1 MAGLVLIP
9 LEIGAEWLLAA
20 LGITAVGT
28 TAVVLSRT
36 GSKDETDAPAIPD
49 TATRTRTRTCKQC
62 PPDCGSLVTR
72 NWNMSDVSRAY
83 QARVTG
89 FAPGTEWSFAGNDFD
104 GFRSGLCQLEEAK
117 AKYDQFFDDDSGEPK
132 MFWRAFGEPKIIQQ
146 AQRHSGIVAA
156 NPPSRAV
163 WYFMQ
168 PMSYRYFARRFSMVA
183 PLVASTYEP

>member
-72 NWNMSDVSRAY
+72 NWNMSDVSRDI
-83 QARVTG
+83 RR
-89 FAPGTEWSFAGNDFD
+89 E
-104 GFRSGLCQLEEAK
+104 
-117 AKYDQFFDDDSGEPK
+117 
-132 MFWRAFGEPKIIQQ
+132 
-146 AQRHSGIVAA
+146 
-156 NPPSRAV
+156 SRALRPAPSGASQATISMGSALDCV
-163 WYFMQ
+163 SWKRLKPSTISFLMMIQ
-168 PMSYRYFARRFSMVA
+168 GSRRCSGG
-183 PLVASTYEP
+183 LSGSQR